1 MVRLEPGNSERRI
14 RGNYKMGNENKLQL
28 KFAVVVVFF
37 KWIVF
42 ILPRFFLGRNILS
55 QWLTLYFFW
64 VFPSLVCLYYHLLLL
79 KTKKQK
85 KHYIIRFNR
94 GPWQIHVSFQK
105 KEHHLRRL
113 FKTSFS
119 FILYHSLQYHLNSM
133 FYFSLGPM
141 FLSAFLRDWGVIS
154 FDILTVTVMTTGSWS
169 QLWARHW
176 KLLCH

>member
-1 MVRLEPGNSERRI
+1 MKIYCSSSLLLLLSFL
-14 RGNYKMGNENKLQL
+14 NEI
-28 KFAVVVVFF
+28 FPFS
-37 KWIVF
+37 
-42 ILPRFFLGRNILS
+42 LGFPWDVIFYPSGLI
-55 QWLTLYFFW
+55 FFW
-64 VFPSLVCLYYHLLLL
+64 VFFSTVCLYYHLLLL
-79 KTKKQK
+79 KKKPKKQK
-85 KHYIIRFNR
+85 NHYIISSNR

-113 FKTSFS
+113 LKTSFS

-141 FLSAFLRDWGVIS
+141 FFSAFLRDWGVVS
-154 FDILTVTVMTTGSWS
+154 FDILTVTVKL